1 MDTSN
6 FVSHWQAA
14 EAALVKAASSSIANS
29 TRDSYTALA
38 QAELQACHI
47 LLMYPDVSFGKLP

>member
-14 EAALVKAASSSIANS
+14 EAALAKAAKTATISERNS
-29 TRDSYTALA
+29 QTALA

-47 LLMYPDVSFGKLP
+47 LLMYPDVSYGKLP